1 MKPTDYFDA
10 AKARLNI
17 TSDYELAKRIGVHNG
32 NIADMRKNKRAVP
45 LDVAYKLAIT
55 LELDPDLVVVDL
67 EAQREKNETRRA
79 FWSGFISHA
88 RAAAVMLACM
98 LVWSFSAGLENGQRA
113 LGGLFNG
120 LRGSHNLRLR
130 KA

>member
-1 MKPTDYFDA
+1 MKPSDYLDA
-10 AKARLNI
+10 VKARLNVS
-17 TSDYELAKRIGVHNG
+17 SDYELAKRIGTRPNH
-32 NIADMRKNKRAVP
+32 ITEIRTNKRGVP

-55 LELDPDLVVVDL
+55 LELDPALVVADL
-67 EAQREKNETRRA
+67 EAQREKNEARRA

-98 LVWSFSAGLENGQRA
+98 LVLSFSAGLENGQRA

-120 LRGSHNLRLR
+120 LRGSHNLQLR

>member
-1 MKPTDYFDA
+1 MKASDYFDA
-10 AKARLNI
+10 AKQRIGI
-17 TSDYELAKRIGVHNG
+17 TSDYELAKRIGSSDKHMP
-32 NIADMRKNKRAVP
+32 AMRKGTRAVP

-55 LELDPDLVVVDL
+55 LELDPALVVADL
-67 EAQREKNETRRA
+67 EAQREKNEARRA

-98 LVWSFSAGLENGQRA
+98 LVFSFSGGQGNGQGA

-120 LRGSHNLRLR
+120 LRGSHNLYYV
-130 KA
+130 K